1 MNMKLIGFRCNFFPS
16 FSLKLEEFRS
26 SDLLS
31 LPSKHFV
38 ILNMLFLNCKLF
50 AFPSHVSRS
59 TRGGGGGSSVGSLVH
74 RALISMC
81 KTKFSVATLQTSP
94 SPNFTC
100 QSRCISA
107 SCNVAALVFMVGH
120 TPDLNPFNSLC
131 FILLLWIKNT
141 IGNVFMQ
148 PLKYVSKDVCY
159 KIRGEIINFKQKCGF
174 IRAWINLT
182 VALSHCLETMGNKS
196 RHVARA
202 VFFRLRRFFW
212 NLLMMCYPSRG
223 CHLF

>member
-1 MNMKLIGFRCNFFPS
+1 MNMKLIGFRCNFSPS

-31 LPSKHFV
+31 LPSKHNRQTTCV
-38 ILNMLFLNCKLF
+38 ILNMLFLNCKQF

-59 TRGGGGGSSVGSLVH
+59 TCSGGGSSVGSLVH

-81 KTKFSVATLQTSP
+81 KTKISVATLQTSP

-107 SCNVAALVFMVGH
+107 SCNVAALVLMVGH

-148 PLKYVSKDVCY
+148 PLKYVQ
-159 KIRGEIINFKQKCGF
+159 G
-174 IRAWINLT
+174 
-182 VALSHCLETMGNKS
+182 CLLQNPW
-196 RHVARA
+196 R
-202 VFFRLRRFFW
+202 
-212 NLLMMCYPSRG
+212 NN
-223 CHLF
+223 